1 VRHKFEKNSEIDPA
15 DPLVVVQAASET
27 GAVPD
32 LLTYLER
39 YAATQP
45 GMIAVKTPDRL
56 VMVKVATIISAE
68 IQTATL
74 LLYTTSGV
82 VTTKEPLRH
91 LLQRL
96 ANPNFV
102 QVSKHSVLN
111 LDHLQSLEDSFSGN
125 MTATL
130 TAKVKTDVSRKY
142 VKGLMQ
148 RLGI

>member
-1 VRHKFEKNSEIDPA
+1 MRHKFEKNSEIDPA
-15 DPLVVVQAASET
+15 DPVVVVQAASET

-32 LLTYLER
+32 LLAYLDR

-111 LDHLQSLEDSFSGN
+111 LDHLQSLEDSFSGS

-142 VKGLMQ
+142 VKGFMQ

>member
-1 VRHKFEKNSEIDPA
+1 MRHKFEKNSEIDPA
-15 DPLVVVQAASET
+15 DPVVVVQAASET

-32 LLTYLER
+32 LLAYLDR

-45 GMIAVKTPDRL
+45 GMIAVKTSDRL

-102 QVSKHSVLN
+102 QVSRHSVLN
-111 LDHLQSLEDSFSGN
+111 LDHLQSLEDSFSGS

>member
-1 VRHKFEKNSEIDPA
+1 MRHKFEKNSEIDPA
-15 DPLVVVQAASET
+15 DPVVVVQAASET

-32 LLTYLER
+32 LLAYLDR

-111 LDHLQSLEDSFSGN
+111 LDHLQSLEDSFSGS

>member
-15 DPLVVVQAASET
+15 DPVVVVQAASET

-32 LLTYLER
+32 LLAYLDR

-68 IQTATL
+68 IQAATL

-102 QVSKHSVLN
+102 QVSRHSVLN
-111 LDHLQSLEDSFSGN
+111 LDHLQSLEDSFSGS

>member
-1 VRHKFEKNSEIDPA
+1 MRHKFEENSEIDPA
-15 DPLVVVQAASET
+15 DPVVVVQAASET

-32 LLTYLER
+32 LLAYLDR

-102 QVSKHSVLN
+102 QVSRHSVLN
-111 LDHLQSLEDSFSGN
+111 LDHLQSLEDSFSGS

>member
-1 VRHKFEKNSEIDPA
+1 MRHKFEKNSEIDPA

-27 GAVPD
+27 EAVLD
-32 LLTYLER
+32 LLAYLDR

-111 LDHLQSLEDSFSGN
+111 LDHLEALEDSFSGN

-142 VKGLMQ
+142 VKGLMR

>member
-15 DPLVVVQAASET
+15 DPVVVVQAASET

-32 LLTYLER
+32 LLAYLDR

-102 QVSKHSVLN
+102 QVSRHSVLN
-111 LDHLQSLEDSFSGN
+111 LDHLQSLEDSFSGS